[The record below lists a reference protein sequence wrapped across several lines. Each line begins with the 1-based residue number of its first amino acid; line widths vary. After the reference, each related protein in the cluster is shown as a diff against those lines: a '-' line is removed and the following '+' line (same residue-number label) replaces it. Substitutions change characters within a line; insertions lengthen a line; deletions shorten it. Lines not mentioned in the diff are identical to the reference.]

1 MDQFDEIYAALPN
14 SGVDM
19 PPVVCLTPTM
29 EQQLRLERVRRELDD
44 VKRADLEELLLNY
57 IRMTFILQNNLSQVF
72 KWASGK
78 KQKSD

>member
-1 MDQFDEIYAALPN
+1 MDQFDEVYAALPHG
-14 SGVDM
+14 GVDM
-19 PPVVCLTPTM
+19 PPAVCLTPTL
-29 EQQLRLERVRRELDD
+29 EQQLRLERVRRELDQ

>member
-14 SGVDM
+14 RGVDL
-19 PPVVCLTPTM
+19 PPAVGLTPTL

-44 VKRADLEELLLNY
+44 VKREDLEELLLNY